1 MKNKNFFKINIIYFT
16 ALLCVAVVFVLGHTG
31 VLVNEFLS
39 SFLIQI
45 VTMFAIPMLMYTL
58 IVSKNFG
65 NTIKDIG
72 LKKISAKVVIISI
85 ALGFVLYFLN
95 SFIADVFSA
104 FISLLGYENI
114 SSASESTITY
124 GLLLKDLIL
133 TCILPAFC
141 EEILHRGI
149 MLHANKKY
157 TNTRFCLII
166 SSILFGLTHLN
177 IRQFFYATILG
188 YLIGYVSLASDS
200 IIPCMIIHFMNNF
213 LSSYFYYGSRLNL
226 PLATFINSIRA
237 ILLSDIIAFVL
248 VIVLS
253 ISICI
258 HLYRYLTK
266 MLIKEKA
273 KNDVHTIVRLLRLN
287 ELTLPE
293 AQIRINEI
301 NKILHEQKI
310 ASEENK
316 KPSTFLDKSFLI
328 SSIIFG
334 ALITISSF
342 IWGII

>member
-1 MKNKNFFKINIIYFT
+1 
-16 ALLCVAVVFVLGHTG
+16 
-31 VLVNEFLS
+31 
-39 SFLIQI
+39 
-45 VTMFAIPMLMYTL
+45 
-58 IVSKNFG
+58 
-65 NTIKDIG
+65 
-72 LKKISAKVVIISI
+72 
-85 ALGFVLYFLN
+85 
-95 SFIADVFSA
+95 
-104 FISLLGYENI
+104 
-114 SSASESTITY
+114 
-124 GLLLKDLIL
+124 
-133 TCILPAFC
+133 
-141 EEILHRGI
+141 